1 VSSSPIGSWSGRTK
15 LMLNAHDLG
24 EGGTQAVRNI
34 IITSS
39 IGIVNTNHINL

>member
-1 VSSSPIGSWSGRTK
+1 
-15 LMLNAHDLG
+15 MLNAHDLG